1 MYGFSFYKGKKF
13 EKLEDKFDRDIIS
26 VENFKKFIM
35 KLQQD
40 ATAPNASWKL
50 FETFVYIFMMYST
63 GIRTSD
69 ALAMT
74 FDNIRFES
82 KQTKFSFTQQK
93 TNENQKIIGS
103 EYLGD
108 LLKKIRDKKIKDEL
122 EKGTGLNI

>member
-26 VENFKKFIM
+26 VENFKNFIV